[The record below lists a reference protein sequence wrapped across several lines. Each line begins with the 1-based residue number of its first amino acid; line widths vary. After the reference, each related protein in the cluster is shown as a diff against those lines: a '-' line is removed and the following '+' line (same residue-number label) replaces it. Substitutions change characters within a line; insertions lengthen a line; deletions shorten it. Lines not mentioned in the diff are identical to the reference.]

1 MQTKT
6 KILLTL
12 TFLCSLTTP
21 INSDKSRDDVKQIT
35 QEEEPVITKL
45 LFINKT
51 QHRIRA
57 IFEPVTA
64 CMEQDTIDIKHHDA
78 NHEHNDTQP
87 QGNETEVTDTT
98 PKQIVYTLPFGFCLN
113 AEEELQTITLEPIKL
128 ATNDIYEGCL
138 DLTTATTCTLSFF
151 DHDTKLK
158 VEYTFSI
165 NGDEI
170 YQLDYR
176 GERLIFK
183 RL

>member
-1 MQTKT
+1 MQTKV

-12 TFLCSLTTP
+12 TLLCSLTTP
-21 INSDKSRDDVKQIT
+21 IYSDESPDDVKQIT
-35 QEEEPVITKL
+35 QKEEPVITKL

-57 IFEPVTA
+57 VFEPVTA
-64 CMEQDTIDIKHHDA
+64 RMEPDPMNIEHHNITD
-78 NHEHNDTQP
+78 EQNDTQP
-87 QGNETEVTDTT
+87 QDDETEITDTT

-113 AEEELQTITLEPIKL
+113 AGEERQTITLEPVKL

-158 VEYTFSI
+158 VEHTFLI
-165 NGDEI
+165 NGDAT

-176 GERLIFK
+176 GGRFIFEH
-183 RL
+183 L